1 MYLCTR
7 FQNER
12 AQEKRL
18 KFFLKKIWSIEK
30 KVVPLHPQKWRVKKM
45 RPRKIFEKRFGQLKK
60 KVVPLHPQT
69 KRLSSLRNIDNT
81 AQKDLD

>member
-12 AQEKRL
+12 AQRKRL

-30 KVVPLHPQKWRVKKM
+30 KVVPLHPQKWRVKKNETEKNFLK
-45 RPRKIFEKRFGQLKK
+45 KIWSIKK

>member
-1 MYLCTR
+1 M
-7 FQNER
+7 
-12 AQEKRL
+12 ASEKKRPI
-18 KFFLKKIWSIEK
+18 KNFLKKIWSI
-30 KVVPLHPQKWRVKKM
+30 
-45 RPRKIFEKRFGQLKK
+45 KK